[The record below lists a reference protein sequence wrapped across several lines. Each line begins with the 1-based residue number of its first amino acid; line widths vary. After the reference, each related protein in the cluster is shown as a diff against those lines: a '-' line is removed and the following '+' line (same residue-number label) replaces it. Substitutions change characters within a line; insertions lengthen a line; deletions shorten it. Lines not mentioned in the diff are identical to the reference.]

1 MKQLTKMLGD
11 NILSA
16 TTEIAN
22 KFSDFQSGKIKVK
35 KDDNKKVIGYTFE
48 FSFSQADKDGN
59 IISRKGFVENNNS
72 RENWYVFDIKNGKTT
87 DKKRLIYTATS
98 DAILDVNSAKHAT
111 KPNDVGTLA
120 TLATNLGVAPN
131 DIAKLDVTN
140 IVAAKT
146 AEQATAAFM
155 LALSN
160 LDNFATYA
168 AKCNELAAAAEKAT
182 RTAKAIDNGFKITC
196 NGAGLS
202 YDDVIATAQRYN
214 ITKEL
219 AFSAHMLAKAT
230 NQSVA
235 ECVNNFTPATAK

>member
-22 KFSDFQSGKIKVK
+22 KFSSFKSSEIKVK
-35 KDDNKKVIGYTFE
+35 KDDNKKVVGYTFE
-48 FSFSQADKDGN
+48 FSFNQADKEGN
-59 IISRKGFVENNNS
+59 EINRKGFVENNNG
-72 RENWYVFDIKNGKTT
+72 RENWFIFDIKNGQTT

-120 TLATNLGVAPN
+120 TLATNLGVTPN

-155 LALSN
+155 LAISK

-168 AKCNELAAAAEKAT
+168 NKCNELAKAAEKET
-182 RTAKAIDNGFKITC
+182 RTAKAIDNGFKLTC
-196 NGAGLS
+196 NGAGLN
-202 YDDVIATAQRYN
+202 YDDVIATATQYN

-230 NQSVA
+230 KQSVA
-235 ECVNNFTPATAK
+235 QCVNNFAPATAK